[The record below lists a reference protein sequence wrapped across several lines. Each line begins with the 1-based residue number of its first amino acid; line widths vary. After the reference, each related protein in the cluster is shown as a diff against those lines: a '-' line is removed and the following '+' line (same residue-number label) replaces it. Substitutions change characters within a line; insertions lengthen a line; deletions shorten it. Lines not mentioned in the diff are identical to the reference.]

1 MCIHL
6 HIYIHIVC
14 LQSNILSWLP
24 LHILHHCRKV
34 VACAKS
40 HPVCGELLSFN
51 DMIKTS
57 QKVHRSWLIVVASCM
72 NSFVASPSESA
83 VFCPS
88 WQTDQGIKNLMADR
102 AADLGG
108 SDPDYAQRDL
118 YNAIASGNF
127 PSWTLYIQ
135 VMTFEEAE
143 KFRWNPFDLT
153 KVCWQGSLLMQVPSA
168 CI

>member
-1 MCIHL
+1 
-6 HIYIHIVC
+6 
-14 LQSNILSWLP
+14 
-24 LHILHHCRKV
+24 
-34 VACAKS
+34 
-40 HPVCGELLSFN
+40 
-51 DMIKTS
+51 
-57 QKVHRSWLIVVASCM
+57 M

-118 YNAIASGNF
+118 FNAIASGNF